1 MMVESTEDGQ
11 EPRPPCI
18 GVALGGGGTA
28 GLSAVGVL
36 HELRA
41 AGIVPGVVAGTSAGA
56 GVGAA
61 FAAGELELFEHL
73 MTGLTSRQAL
83 AYFDPTWPR
92 QGLFQAQK
100 AIELIRPAIG
110 ERIEDLL
117 RPFAAVAADLDSGEE
132 VILDHGP
139 VTTAV
144 RASMAIP
151 GIFTPQLWNGRW
163 LVDGGLVEPVPV
175 DAARALGADF
185 VIAVTT
191 LPLADTLATGR
202 RLPRTRTANE
212 CSEDSAHAEAGG
224 ILDILAKSS
233 RLIQSQIARARFRL
247 DPPDFIVQPEAG
259 QIGLFEFHR
268 AREAI
273 ESGRSAARDALPQ
286 LVETLRSRGL
296 SPTR

>member
-1 MMVESTEDGQ
+1 MPS
-11 EPRPPCI
+11 I

-28 GLSAVGVL
+28 GLSGAGVL
-36 HELRA
+36 RELCA
-41 AGIVPGVVAGTSAGA
+41 AGIVPDVVAGTSAGA

-61 FAAGELELFEHL
+61 FAAGELELFERL
-73 MTGLTSRQAL
+73 MTGLTARQAL

-110 ERIEDLL
+110 DTIEGLP
-117 RPFAAVAADLDSGEE
+117 RRFAAVAADLETGEE

-139 VTTAV
+139 VASAV

-151 GIFTPQLWNGRW
+151 GIFTPHRWNGRW

-175 DAARALGADF
+175 TAARSLGATF
-185 VIAVTT
+185 VIAITT
-191 LPLADTLATGR
+191 LPLANTLVVGER
-202 RLPRTRTANE
+202 DSRVRTASE
-212 CSEDSAHAEAGG
+212 CTEDSAHAEAGG

-233 RLIQSQIARARFRL
+233 RLIQSQIARTRFRL

-268 AREAI
+268 AQEAI
-273 ESGRSAARDALPQ
+273 EAGRAAAREALPALQ
-286 LVETLRSRGL
+286 EALKEALPNG
-296 SPTR
+296 SPSPPR